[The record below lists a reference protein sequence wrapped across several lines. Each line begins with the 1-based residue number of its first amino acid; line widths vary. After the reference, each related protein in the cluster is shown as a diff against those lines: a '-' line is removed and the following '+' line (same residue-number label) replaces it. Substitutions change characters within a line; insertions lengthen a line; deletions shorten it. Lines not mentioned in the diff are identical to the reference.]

1 MSCNCNNI
9 DPCSNTAVSCLC
21 GVEFNIYDSS
31 GVLIETV
38 NAYQQVSAPGS
49 PYVINGSTAFEGVL
63 GQSYV
68 LTIQY
73 NALLS
78 RWEMS
83 YYNDTIEEDVVIGV
97 FYGSADS
104 CPASNCWDMDCIAV
118 AFNVL
123 GTYDS
128 FFIWDGTYTNGKKSY
143 TFTSD
148 WSGPDINYSISW
160 GLAPTVAGAPT
171 GTLCWT
177 LTDEDTG
184 NPVGFLFGLN
194 NCPYGAY
201 LTGWGGEDTRFS
213 FTDLGVTGY
222 DVKSSIIDCGCCDE
236 KVSVTTYDGET
247 FNVYELSVNYDEYGN
262 VLVLN
267 GYNYYSYVN
276 GETEYYLYVNS
287 QGNWVLNTLFNNPET
302 ELAYTPVSSDCP
314 FGSYNINPAPEPCGC
329 DTILVTYQLIG
340 EEPVTVEVDVATISD
355 GKNAY
360 YILIDGYELEDF
372 LLYWQPLEN
381 KWIFY
386 YSIEGVYQATLSED
400 TPCPFGTYT
409 IERGSIFESFEVS
422 QCSVP
427 TNILVTVKGVD
438 CFDCCDYYR
447 PGNRNLLKKKK
458 AIFVDE
464 ISSIR
469 NKEIFGFK
477 CGTSWDDLFR
487 KHLIFDVLNCLPY
500 GVICDEEEQCLI
512 NNLNENCNC

>member
-9 DPCSNTAVSCLC
+9 DPCSNTTVSCLC
-21 GVEFNIYDSS
+21 GVEFNIYDPS
-31 GVLIETV
+31 GVLIETIIG
-38 NAYQQVSAPGS
+38 YQQVSTLGS
-49 PYVINGSTAFEGVL
+49 PYTINGSTAFESVL

-68 LTIQY
+68 LTIQH
-73 NALLS
+73 NDVLD

-83 YYNDTIEEDVVIGV
+83 YYNTTIDEDIVIGV
-97 FYGSADS
+97 FYGTADS
-104 CPASNCWDMDCIAV
+104 CPISNCWDMDCIAV

-123 GTYDS
+123 GIYDS

-160 GLAPTVAGAPT
+160 GLAPTVSGAPT

-177 LTDEDTG
+177 LTDEGSG
-184 NPVGFLFGLN
+184 NPAGFLFSLK

-201 LTGWGGEDTRFS
+201 LTEWGGEDTRFS

-222 DVKSSIIDCGCCDE
+222 DVKSSVHDCGCCDTE
-236 KVSVTTYDGET
+236 IIVTVDGDEYT
-247 FNVYELSVNYDEYGN
+247 ATVEYDEYGN
-262 VLVLN
+262 ILVY
-267 GYNYYSYVN
+267 GGINYYTFSI
-276 GETEYYLYVNS
+276 GDSTYYIFYLDG
-287 QGNWVLNTLFNNPET
+287 QWVVKSALSISALTFAN
-302 ELAYTPVSSDCP
+302 LASTNECP
-314 FGSYNINPAPEPCGC
+314 FGSYNTEA
-329 DTILVTYQLIG
+329 
-340 EEPVTVEVDVATISD
+340 
-355 GKNAY
+355 
-360 YILIDGYELEDF
+360 
-372 LLYWQPLEN
+372 
-381 KWIFY
+381 
-386 YSIEGVYQATLSED
+386 
-400 TPCPFGTYT
+400 
-409 IERGSIFESFEVS
+409 FESFRIE
-422 QCSVP
+422 
-427 TNILVTVKGVD
+427 GVD

-512 NNLNENCNC
+512 KNLNENCNC

>member
-9 DPCSNTAVSCLC
+9 DPCSNTTVSCLC
-21 GVEFNIYDSS
+21 GVEFNIYNSD
-31 GVLIETV
+31 GELIETV
-38 NAYQQVSAPGS
+38 NGYQQVSAPGS
-49 PYVINGSTAFEGVL
+49 PYVINGSTAFESVL

-68 LTIQY
+68 LIIQY
-73 NALLS
+73 NNVLD

-83 YYNDTIEEDVVIGV
+83 YYNETIEEAVVIGV

-123 GTYDS
+123 RTYDS
-128 FFIWDGTYTNGKKSY
+128 FFIWDGTYINGKKSY

-148 WSGPDINYSISW
+148 WSGPDINYKIYWTSDSSTVPGTGSPVGTPGWILEEEVNPGVW
-160 GLAPTVAGAPT
+160 QPT
-171 GTLCWT
+171 
-177 LTDEDTG
+177 
-184 NPVGFLFGLN
+184 GFLFN
-194 NCPYGAY
+194 SNPCPYGSY
-201 LTGWGGEDTRFS
+201 IVEFGGTDTRFS

-222 DVKSSIIDCGCCDE
+222 DVKSSILDCGCCDTE
-236 KVSVTTYDGET
+236 VIVTVGDNEYTATVE
-247 FNVYELSVNYDEYGN
+247 YDEYGN
-262 VLVLN
+262 ILVY
-267 GYNYYSYVN
+267 GGINYYTFSI
-276 GETEYYLYVNS
+276 EDSTYYIFYLDG
-287 QGNWVLNTLFNNPET
+287 QWVVKVALSISAMTIAN
-302 ELAYTPVSSDCP
+302 LASTNECP
-314 FGSYNINPAPEPCGC
+314 FGSYN
-329 DTILVTYQLIG
+329 
-340 EEPVTVEVDVATISD
+340 VEA
-355 GKNAY
+355 
-360 YILIDGYELEDF
+360 
-372 LLYWQPLEN
+372 
-381 KWIFY
+381 
-386 YSIEGVYQATLSED
+386 
-400 TPCPFGTYT
+400 
-409 IERGSIFESFEVS
+409 FESFR
-422 QCSVP
+422 
-427 TNILVTVKGVD
+427 IKGVD

>member
-9 DPCSNTAVSCLC
+9 DPCSRTTVSCLC
-21 GVEFNIYDSS
+21 GVEFNIYKSD
-31 GVLIETV
+31 GELIETV
-38 NAYQQVSAPGS
+38 NGYQEVSILGS
-49 PYVINGSTAFEGVL
+49 PYVITDSTAFEFVL

-73 NALLS
+73 NDVLD

-83 YYNDTIEEDVVIGV
+83 YYNTTIDEDIVIGV
-97 FYGSADS
+97 FYGTADS
-104 CPASNCWDMDCIAV
+104 CPISNCWDMDCIAV

-160 GLAPTVAGAPT
+160 GLSPTVAGAPT

-177 LTDEDTG
+177 LTDEGSG
-184 NPVGFLFGLN
+184 NPAGFLFGLKD
-194 NCPYGAY
+194 CPYGVY
-201 LTGWGGEDTRFS
+201 ISNWNGGATRFS

-222 DVKSSIIDCGCCDE
+222 DVKSSVHDCGCCDTE
-236 KVSVTTYDGET
+236 IIVTVDGDEYT
-247 FNVYELSVNYDEYGN
+247 ATVEYDEYGN
-262 VLVLN
+262 ILVY
-267 GYNYYSYVN
+267 GGINYYTFSI
-276 GETEYYLYVNS
+276 GDFTYYIFYLDGS
-287 QGNWVLNTLFNNPET
+287 WVVKIALSISAMTFAN
-302 ELAYTPVSSDCP
+302 LASTNECP
-314 FGSYNINPAPEPCGC
+314 FGSYNTEA
-329 DTILVTYQLIG
+329 
-340 EEPVTVEVDVATISD
+340 
-355 GKNAY
+355 
-360 YILIDGYELEDF
+360 
-372 LLYWQPLEN
+372 
-381 KWIFY
+381 
-386 YSIEGVYQATLSED
+386 
-400 TPCPFGTYT
+400 
-409 IERGSIFESFEVS
+409 FESFRIE
-422 QCSVP
+422 
-427 TNILVTVKGVD
+427 GVD

-477 CGTSWDDLFR
+477 CGTRWDDLFR

-512 NNLNENCNC
+512 KNLNENCNC

>member
-21 GVEFNIYDSS
+21 GLEFNIYSFD

-38 NAYQQVSAPGS
+38 NGYQEVSVPGS
-49 PYVINGSTAFEGVL
+49 PYVITDSTAFEFVL
-63 GQSYV
+63 DQSYN

-73 NALLS
+73 NGILG

-83 YYNDTIEEDVVIGV
+83 YESNITESNVVIGV

-118 AFNVL
+118 GFYIL

-128 FFIWDGTYTNGKKSY
+128 FFIWDGSYINGKKSY

-148 WSGPDINYSISW
+148 WSGSDINYSIAW
-160 GLAPTVAGAPT
+160 GLAPAESLAPE
-171 GTLCWT
+171 GTLCWI
-177 LTDEDTG
+177 LTDEDSG
-184 NPVGFLFGLN
+184 NPGGYLFGLN
-194 NCPYGAY
+194 NCPYGTY
-201 LTGWGGEDTRFS
+201 LTGWGGEPSRFS
-213 FTDLGVTGY
+213 FDDLGVTGY
-222 DVKSSIIDCGCCDE
+222 DVKSSILDCGCCDPE
-236 KVSVTTYDGET
+236 VIVTVEGTEYTATVE
-247 FNVYELSVNYDEYGN
+247 YDEYGN
-262 VLVLN
+262 ILVYN
-267 GYNYYSYVN
+267 NINYYTFNIEDSI
-276 GETEYYLYVNS
+276 YYIFYLDG
-287 QGNWVLNTLFNNPET
+287 QWVVKQALSISALTFAS
-302 ELAYTPVSSDCP
+302 LASTNECP
-314 FGSYNINPAPEPCGC
+314 FGSY
-329 DTILVTYQLIG
+329 YSLIFKDFR
-340 EEPVTVEVDVATISD
+340 VE
-355 GKNAY
+355 
-360 YILIDGYELEDF
+360 
-372 LLYWQPLEN
+372 
-381 KWIFY
+381 
-386 YSIEGVYQATLSED
+386 
-400 TPCPFGTYT
+400 
-409 IERGSIFESFEVS
+409 
-422 QCSVP
+422 
-427 TNILVTVKGVD
+427 GVD

>member
-9 DPCSNTAVSCLC
+9 DPCSNTNITCLC
-21 GVEFNIYDSS
+21 GVEFNIYDPS

-38 NAYQQVSAPGS
+38 NAYQEVSEIGS
-49 PYVINGSTAFEGVL
+49 PYIINDSTAFESVL

-73 NALLS
+73 NDVLD

-83 YYNDTIEEDVVIGV
+83 YFNDTIDEDVVIGV

-128 FFIWDGTYTNGKKSY
+128 FFIWDGTYVNGKKSY
-143 TFTSD
+143 AFVSD
-148 WSGPDINYSISW
+148 WSGSDISYSLSW
-160 GLAPTVAGAPT
+160 GLAPVSAGAPL
-171 GTLCWT
+171 GTNCWS
-177 LTDEDTG
+177 LYDEDSDSY
-184 NPVGFLFGLN
+184 VGYLFGLN
-194 NCPYGAY
+194 NCPYGVY
-201 LTGWGGEDTRFS
+201 LTGWSQAPSRFS

-222 DVKSSIIDCGCCDE
+222 DVKSSILDCGCCDE
-236 KVSVTTYDGET
+236 SILINLTYNDILYT
-247 FNVYELSVNYDEYGN
+247 DIVATVVRDEYGN
-262 VLVLN
+262 VIAIN
-267 GYNYYSYVN
+267 NYQYYTFELDS
-276 GETEYYLYVNS
+276 EILYLYYTGS
-287 QGNWVLNTLFNNPET
+287 SWMFSDSLTIGGNIYAELLLTNN
-302 ELAYTPVSSDCP
+302 CP
-314 FGSYNINPAPEPCGC
+314 FGSYLVNDNILCNQCL
-329 DTILVTYQLIG
+329 TINFTYNETEYTVNASFYG
-340 EEPVTVEVDVATISD
+340 TEEGVNIYFYTGLDIDVALIYDQSMQEGAIYVFVD
-355 GKNAY
+355 GMEFNVDFVSNVENA
-360 YILIDGYELEDF
+360 
-372 LLYWQPLEN
+372 
-381 KWIFY
+381 
-386 YSIEGVYQATLSED
+386 
-400 TPCPFGTYT
+400 PCPFSGTWT
-409 IERGSIFESFEVS
+409 PETEITNISVEQCGNAGLNITSFRVRGSE
-422 QCSVP
+422 
-427 TNILVTVKGVD
+427 